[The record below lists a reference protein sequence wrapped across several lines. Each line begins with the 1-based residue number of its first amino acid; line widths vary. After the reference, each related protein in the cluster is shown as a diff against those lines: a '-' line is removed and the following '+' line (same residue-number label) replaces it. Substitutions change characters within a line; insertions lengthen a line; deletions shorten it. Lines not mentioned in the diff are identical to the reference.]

1 MGWNGIFQVAELQM
15 TMGID
20 EPRTKDAP
28 VSFNSFAGIHFC
40 HNLHDLSVFIHDEYM
55 PRIKEFKSGED
66 LISLKLAVI
75 HLLKR
80 INFAHEIKD

>member
-1 MGWNGIFQVAELQM
+1 MGWNGIFQMTEFQM

-20 EPRTKDAP
+20 EPWTKDAP
-28 VSFNSFAGIHFC
+28 VSFNSFAGIHLRQD
-40 HNLHDLSVFIHDEYM
+40 LHDLSVFIHDEHM
-55 PRIKEFKSGED
+55 TRIKEFKPGKD

-80 INFAHEIKD
+80 INFADEIKD

>member
-1 MGWNGIFQVAELQM
+1 MGWNCIFQVAELQV

-20 EPRTKDAP
+20 ETWAKDAP
-28 VSFNSFAGIHFC
+28 VVFNPFTGIHLRQ
-40 HNLHDLSVFIHDEYM
+40 NLHDLSVFIHDEHVA
-55 PRIKEFKSGED
+55 RIEEFKSGKD

-80 INFAHEIKD
+80 INFAHEFKD

>member
-1 MGWNGIFQVAELQM
+1 MGWNAIFQVAELQV

-20 EPRTKDAP
+20 EPWAKDAP
-28 VSFNSFAGIHFC
+28 ESFNPFTGIQLRQD
-40 HNLHDLSVFIHDEYM
+40 LHDLSVIIHDEHVAG
-55 PRIKEFKSGED
+55 IKEFKPSKD

-80 INFAHEIKD
+80 INFADEIKD

>member
-1 MGWNGIFQVAELQM
+1 M

-20 EPRTKDAP
+20 EPWTKDAP
-28 VSFNSFAGIHFC
+28 VSFYPFAGIHLRQDF
-40 HNLHDLSVFIHDEYM
+40 HDLPVFIHDEHVAGV
-55 PRIKEFKSGED
+55 KEFKPGKD

-80 INFAHEIKD
+80 INFADEIKD